1 MLIGK
6 EHIPRDGMRAEIARM
21 THEALSQLSLRDK
34 RVLVIVPDTT
44 RHAELPLF
52 FKAIHDAVGQQVRA
66 LDYLIA
72 TGTHKP
78 MSTYEILRHV
88 GITREEYRKTHAKT
102 AFFNHA
108 HNDPAQLATIGT
120 IAASEMSQL
129 SHGLY
134 TEPVEITVNKRIFEY
149 DQLIII
155 SPVVPHETVGFS
167 GGNKYFFP
175 GIGGEEIIKTF
186 HWIGALITNPVVN
199 GVMRTPVRDVID
211 RCASLISVPRLCF
224 AFVVEDAAVT
234 SLFIGSPEESWAKAA
249 ECSARAHVRYV
260 DRPYKTVLGIAPA
273 IYEDLWVGGK
283 VMYKHEPVIAD
294 GGEVIIFA
302 PHISEISYVH
312 GEAIRKVGYHTI
324 EYFVKQWE
332 RFAGVSKLILAHS
345 TNVRGIGKYENGIES
360 PRIRVTLAT
369 SISEAECRSVNLGY
383 ADYRSIDIADWK
395 ARQSD
400 DLLVVENAGQLLYR
414 LRGEE
419 PVTNQG

>member
-1 MLIGK
+1 MLIGR
-6 EHIPRDGMRAEIARM
+6 EHIPRHEMVGEIARM
-21 THEALSQLSLRDK
+21 SGEALSHLPLQEK
-34 RVLVIVPDTT
+34 RVLVIIPDAT
-44 RHAELPLF
+44 RHAALPLF
-52 FKAIHDAVGQQVRA
+52 FKTIHDVLGEQVSA

-72 TGTHKP
+72 TGTHKAMP
-78 MSTYEILRHV
+78 LDSILRHV
-88 GITREEYRKTHAKT
+88 GITAEEYRTKHSKTK
-102 AFFNHA
+102 FYNHA
-108 HNDPAQLATIGT
+108 HDDPAQLDTIGT

-129 SHGLY
+129 SQGLY
-134 TEPVEITVNKRIFEY
+134 ASPVDITVNSRIFEY
-149 DQLIII
+149 DQLILI

-249 ECSARAHVRYV
+249 ECSARVHIRYV
-260 DRPYKTVLGIAPA
+260 DRPYRTVLGIAPA

-294 GGEVIIFA
+294 GGEVIIYA
-302 PHISEISYVH
+302 PHIDEISYVH
-312 GEAIRKVGYHTI
+312 GDEIRKVGYHTI

-332 RFAGVSKLILAHS
+332 RFSGVSKLILAHS
-345 TNVRGIGKYENGIES
+345 TNVRGIGNYENGIES
-360 PRIRVTLAT
+360 PRIQVTLAT
-369 SISEAECRSVNLGY
+369 SISEADCRSVNLGY
-383 ADYRSIDIADWK
+383 ADYRSINIADWK
-395 ARQSD
+395 ASQNE

-414 LRGEE
+414 LR
-419 PVTNQG
+419 Q